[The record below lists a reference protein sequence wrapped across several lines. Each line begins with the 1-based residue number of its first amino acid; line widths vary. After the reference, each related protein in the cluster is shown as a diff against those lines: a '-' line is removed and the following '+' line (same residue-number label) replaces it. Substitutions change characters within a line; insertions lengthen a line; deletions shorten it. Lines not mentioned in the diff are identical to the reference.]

1 MYSDMIKLKY
11 KCQTNL
17 DDKLVLHQNY
27 HRCIN
32 SSAAPYKWKKKKY
45 AAETEDTH
53 AAYVNLLQS
62 YLTES

>member
-1 MYSDMIKLKY
+1 MYSDMIELKY

-27 HRCIN
+27 HDALIHLPHHIN
-32 SSAAPYKWKKKKY
+32 KWKKKKY

-53 AAYVNLLQS
+53 AASTS
-62 YLTES
+62 YSPT